1 MNTLLRN
8 VFLTPLIDESK
19 IIHNG
24 PIQPVKDNAVTVCF
38 SSSNEYAPFLCIT
51 ISSIIQNASSNHF
64 YDIVILTTDMS
75 ENNKSIISRFVEQA
89 PNFSIRFMNIKHFVE
104 DKTFYTWAHFTAFT
118 YYRLLIP
125 DLFCKYEKV
134 IYLDSDI
141 VINVDIANLFDY
153 DIDGYLLA
161 AVQDSHVMGRINP
174 KHPSYSDSDYYLD
187 VLKADVYGYF
197 QAGVMLIN
205 IKEFAH
211 RFAPGELIEKAGQSH
226 YRWLDQDLLNV
237 ECQGHVK
244 RLQNNWNV
252 MIINNPKKIDEEYLP
267 DEDYNAYMAARRDP
281 WVIHYVGRAIPCF
294 NPSADLYSYY
304 WPYAR
309 NTPYYEILISKMI
322 AQAEARVRHKQTLKQ
337 QIKSEWVMP
346 AINKLL
352 PPGSRRRK
360 VLKRLYFKLRGWEV

>member
-1 MNTLLRN
+1 MDIVKRS
-8 VFLTPLIDESK
+8 VFGTPVMDGSFDILD
-19 IIHNG
+19 G
-24 PIQPVKDNAVTVCF
+24 PIPPIRDEAVTICF

-51 ISSIIQNASSNHF
+51 ISSIIHNASPNNY

-75 ENNKSIISRFVEQA
+75 ENNKGIIARFVGQYS
-89 PNFSIRFMNIKHFVE
+89 NFSVRFMNIKRFVE
-104 DKTFYTWAHFTAFT
+104 DKTFFTWAHFTAFT

-125 DLFCKYEKV
+125 DLFCNYEKV

-141 VINVDIANLFDY
+141 VINVDIAKLFHD
-153 DIDGYLLA
+153 DVEGYLLA

-174 KHPSYSDSDYYLD
+174 KHPSYSESDYYLD

-205 IKEFAH
+205 IREFAR

-244 RLQNNWNV
+244 RLKNNWNV
-252 MIINNPKKIDEEYLP
+252 MIVNNPQKIDEEYLSE
-267 DEDYNAYMAARRDP
+267 EDYNAYMAARRDP
-281 WVIHYVGRAIPCF
+281 WVIHYVGRSIPCY
-294 NPSADLYSYY
+294 NPSADMYSYY

-309 NTPYYEILISKMI
+309 NTPYYELLISKMI
-322 AQAEARVRHKQTLKQ
+322 AQAEARVRRQQT
-337 QIKSEWVMP
+337 
-346 AINKLL
+346 
-352 PPGSRRRK
+352 
-360 VLKRLYFKLRGWEV
+360 